1 MSIFKPA
8 TYESAFVKWGIIGFT
23 GSGKSF
29 TAARLARGLH
39 KYIKSE
45 KPIAMIDTEGGSDH
59 LVAAFREDDIELV
72 VSKSRSFT
80 DAQEG
85 VREAEKSSDII
96 LCDTASAI
104 WFDFTETYKHI
115 NNRDM
120 LDREDWT
127 ILKSIWRNE
136 FVDPCFL
143 CSKIHFIITGRAGF
157 EYQYEENEAGKRE
170 LMKTGIKMKA
180 EGELGYE
187 PSLLIEM
194 ELIRERTEKGMKIEN
209 RGTILKDRDGL
220 IHGKQFVEPHFD
232 DFLPLVKRLNLGGD
246 KTGVDISRNSSE
258 AFKDTNKPDWY
269 QERKKRLIALDLI
282 TEEIGKV
289 YPGQGGFAK
298 KLKADLLYSVF
309 ETRSLVDLSE
319 NRRLFPVER
328 LEDGFR
334 KLRIEADRILAENP
348 NAGKS
353 PRRPVRE
360 PAEPRRGPGRPAG
373 SKNKKKSHKPKR
385 GPGRPPKRPTSP
397 HGRSGE

>member
-1 MSIFKPA
+1 MTLFKPA
-8 TYESAFVKWGIIGFT
+8 TYESAFVKWGIVGFT

-39 KYIKSE
+39 KHIKSE

-59 LVAAFREDDIELV
+59 LVEAFREDDIELI

-80 DAQEG
+80 DAQAA
-85 VREAEKSSDII
+85 VKEAETGSDII

-115 NNRDM
+115 NSRDI

-127 ILKSIWRNE
+127 ILKSMWRNE

-170 LMKTGIKMKA
+170 LMKTGVKMKA
-180 EGELGYE
+180 EAELGYE
-187 PSLLIEM
+187 PSLLLEM
-194 ELIRERTEKGMKIEN
+194 ELIRERTDKGTKIEN
-209 RGTILKDRDGL
+209 RGTVLKDRDAI

-246 KTGVDISRNSSE
+246 KAGIDISRNSSE

-269 QERKKRLIALDLI
+269 QERKRRLIALDLI
-282 TEEIGKV
+282 NEEVGKV
-289 YPGQGGFAK
+289 YPGQGGMAK

-309 ETRSLVDLSE
+309 ETRSAVDLSE

-334 KLRIEADRILAENP
+334 KLKIEADRILKADP
-348 NAGKS
+348 RAGRQTRAAS
-353 PRRPVRE
+353 ADRP
-360 PAEPRRGPGRPAG
+360 PAKRSPGRPPG
-373 SKNKKKSHKPKR
+373 SKNKKKSEKSKR
-385 GPGRPPKRPTSP
+385 GPGRPPKRPGP
-397 HGRSGE
+397 GKNK